1 MKYLLAAILLTLSIP
16 ASADRTEDSIRHKV
30 ICQEGYKF
38 LVTWADAGTV
48 RPPSVVQIYKRGDG
62 ALRPPQPMK
71 CEE

>member
-16 ASADRTEDSIRHKV
+16 ASAGSAEDAIRHKV

-38 LVTWADAGTV
+38 LVSWVDSGTR

-62 ALRPPQPMK
+62 ALRPPQPMR